1 MAWIL
6 LSPTSRASNYPRTQD
21 KQKRKEVSR
30 MNLLKRLVKEEEGQ
44 NIVEYTLMIGLVVLV
59 IWAAVSAL
67 GIDTAVNTVWNNVKN
82 SLTTA
87 AS

>member
-1 MAWIL
+1 MDSAF
-6 LSPTSRASNYPRTQD
+6 PNSRASNYPRMQY

-30 MNLLKRLVKEEEGQ
+30 MNFLKRLVREEEGQ

-59 IWAAVSAL
+59 IWVAVSAL
-67 GIDTAVNTVWNNVKN
+67 GIDTAVTTVWNNVATE
-82 SLTTA
+82 LGTA

>member
-1 MAWIL
+1 
-6 LSPTSRASNYPRTQD
+6 
-21 KQKRKEVSR
+21 
-30 MNLLKRLVKEEEGQ
+30 VKEEEGQ

-67 GIDTAVNTVWNNVKN
+67 GIDTAVNTVWNNVKTE
-82 SLTTA
+82 LGTA